1 MSTPVVRVEL
11 KRADAAELLA
21 TDLELKDSALVRA
34 LLSMPAALK
43 SAVLRR
49 YVTQTVLWQQ
59 GDEGQS
65 LGLVVGGGA
74 RVIARR
80 DTDNAELGT
89 VRKGDVLGESEVLL
103 GSTKRRYS
111 VVALEHVDVLE
122 VPRASLLLQGAVP
135 SALATELKTVQARRA
150 KALDDLS
157 DFLNRW

>member
-21 TDLELKDSALVRA
+21 TDAELKDAALVRV
-34 LLSMPAALK
+34 LLAMPEALK

-49 YVTQTVLWQQ
+49 YVSQTVLWQQ
-59 GDEGQS
+59 GDDGQS
-65 LGLVVGGGA
+65 LCLVVGGAA

-89 VRKGDVLGESEVLL
+89 ARKGDVLGETEVLL
-103 GSTKRRYS
+103 GSAKRRYS

-122 VPRASLLLQGAVP
+122 VPREALLLKGSVP
-135 SALATELKTVQARRA
+135 SSLATELKTVQARRA
-150 KALDDLS
+150 KVLDELS